1 MKMKR
6 FLIITLVLLLSVGC
20 APTFAEEGEP
30 IELTFQRIGTNAAE
44 SAYWEWVIEK
54 FEEVNPGITV
64 QQDDAAIGAD
74 MDIALNTLYGAGDS
88 PDVIGHGILSVASRV
103 EQGHYLP
110 VDEYF
115 NEWEG
120 KDNLMASVLANG
132 TYKGKVYGI
141 AYSTTPFVFAYR
153 KDLLEAADL
162 PVPETWEEMA
172 DTARALTQ
180 KNENGEI
187 TFSGFCFPSAGGNLV
202 ELDVFV
208 YGNGGVYMDE
218 NSNPI
223 MTGEEKVE
231 AINFLKE
238 LLPDVNIAYSSG
250 ATNPFIKGQAAMTL
264 INNVDLTSM
273 MAEGSEYEGK
283 VGIALPPNNGTKAT
297 FSGCNMLFI
306 GRDCVDTDAAWK
318 FIEFAMTE
326 ESTLKRAE
334 MCNIPVTLS
343 SLSDEFI
350 KMDEWNAVRIECV
363 ENGIGMP
370 RAVWSTSFQTIR
382 NELVQNVLF
391 GDVDAETALQEA
403 QDTLEF
409 EMDY

>member
-1 MKMKR
+1 MKK
-6 FLIITLVLLLSVGC
+6 FLIIALALILAIGC
-20 APTFAEEGEP
+20 LPVSAESET

-44 SAYWEWVIEK
+44 SAYWNWVV
-54 FEEVNPGITV
+54 EEFNKANPGIVV
-64 QQDDAAIGAD
+64 QHDDAAIGPD
-74 MDIALNTLYGAGDS
+74 MDIALNTLFAANDS
-88 PDVIGHGILSVASRV
+88 PDIIGHGILSVAGRV

-110 VDEYF
+110 IDEYF
-115 NEWEG
+115 ANWEG
-120 KDNLMASVLANG
+120 KDNLLPSVLANG
-132 TYKGKVYGI
+132 VYKGQTYGI
-141 AYSTTPFVFAYR
+141 GYSTTPFVFAYR
-153 KDLLEAADL
+153 KDILEAAEL
-162 PVPETWEEMA
+162 SVPTTWEELA
-172 DTARALTQ
+172 STARALTE

-218 NSNPI
+218 DSNPI

-231 AINFLKE
+231 AIEFLE
-238 LLPDVNIAYSSG
+238 GLLPDVNIAYSSG
-250 ATNPFIKGQAAMTL
+250 ATNPFLKGQAAMTL

-297 FSGCNMLFI
+297 FSGCNMLFL

-334 MCNIPVTLS
+334 MCNIPVTLA

-350 KMDEWNAVRIECV
+350 AMDEWNSVRIECV

-370 RAVWSTSFQTIR
+370 RATWSTNFQTIR

-391 GDVDAETALQEA
+391 GDVDAETALQDA

>member
-1 MKMKR
+1 MKKI
-6 FLIITLVLLLSVGC
+6 LAIALALTLVVGC
-20 APTFAEEGEP
+20 ASALAEDAAV
-30 IELTFQRIGTNAAE
+30 ELELNFQRIGTNAAE
-44 SAYWEWVIEK
+44 SAYWDWVVEQ
-54 FEEVNPGITV
+54 FEAANPGITV
-64 QQDDAAIGAD
+64 MHNDAAIGAD
-74 MDIALNTLYGAGDS
+74 MDTTLNTLFAAGDS
-88 PDVIGHGILSVASRV
+88 PDVIGHGILSVAGRV
-103 EQGHYLP
+103 EQGHYLSI
-110 VDEYF
+110 DDYF
-115 NEWEG
+115 ENWEG
-120 KDNLMASVLANG
+120 KDNLMESVLANG
-132 TYKGKVYGI
+132 VYKGHTYGVG
-141 AYSTTPFVFAYR
+141 YSTTPFVFAYR
-153 KDLLEAADL
+153 KDVLEAANL
-162 PVPETWEEMA
+162 SVPTTWEELA
-172 DTARALTQ
+172 DTARALTE
-180 KNENGEI
+180 KNEQGEI

-208 YGNGGVYMDE
+208 YGNGGVYMDDD
-218 NSNPI
+218 SNPV

-231 AINFLKE
+231 AIEYLKA

-273 MAEGSEYEGK
+273 MAEGSEYEDK
-283 VGIALPPNNGTKAT
+283 VGIALPPNNGVKAT

-306 GRDCVDTDAAWK
+306 GRDCVDTDVAWK

-343 SLSDEFI
+343 SLADEFI
-350 KMDEWNAVRIECV
+350 EMDPWNAVRIECV

-370 RAVWSTSFQTIR
+370 RATWSTSFQTIR

-391 GDVDAETALQEA
+391 GDMDAAAALQEA
-403 QDTLEF
+403 QETLEF